1 MAALFCR
8 YYSILKYSGPEK
20 YLNEVVGGQ
29 NIHENISL
37 FQHEWFSKPEEDV
50 AHVIKT
56 ILLWLLRFDKK
67 TKNILYFICLVDII
81 YCINI
86 YCKYLQRI

>member
-8 YYSILKYSGPEK
+8 YYSIFKYSGPEK

-29 NIHENISL
+29 NIHENFSL

-56 ILLWLLRFDKK
+56 ILLWLLRFDKQK
-67 TKNILYFICLVDII
+67 IFCICVKISIHPVDII
-81 YCINI
+81 YC
-86 YCKYLQRI
+86 K

>member
-1 MAALFCR
+1 MMAEFCK
-8 YYSILKYSGPEK
+8 YYSIFKYSGPEK

-29 NIHENISL
+29 NIHENFSL

-56 ILLWLLRFDKK
+56 ILLWLLRFDKQK
-67 TKNILYFICLVDII
+67 IFYRCVKIFICLCSR
-81 YCINI
+81 Y
-86 YCKYLQRI
+86 YLL